1 MQVQFSFPNLH
12 VHRVIAL
19 CAFTTYSVQLIRKNL
34 LSPLQQRENPTFV
47 IRDIFLGI
55 SPLRRPR
62 NPPTTRRPPSTSTRS
77 PTATC
82 SARCHPTTT
91 SPTTATTA
99 AAAAPTHPLSRR
111 RRAPI
116 GHLSIISNNTIKFST
131 FRDEKQC
138 GNR

>member
-12 VHRVIAL
+12 VHRAIAL
-19 CAFTTYSVQLIRKNL
+19 YAFTTYSLQLIRKNL

-82 SARCHPTTT
+82 SARCHPT

-99 AAAAPTHPLSRR
+99 AAAAPTHLPSR